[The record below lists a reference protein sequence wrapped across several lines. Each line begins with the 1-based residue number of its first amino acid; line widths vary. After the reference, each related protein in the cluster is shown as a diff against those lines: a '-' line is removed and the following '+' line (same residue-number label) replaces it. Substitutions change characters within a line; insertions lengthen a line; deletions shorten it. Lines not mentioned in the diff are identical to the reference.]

1 MFVLGQT
8 GPAQHHVTAGKEE
21 KLNTVP
27 LGCFSVSRSVCGLTL
42 SVRESKTQTTVFY
55 PVPFDPR
62 SVVRLCFIHLFFSA
76 CLQVGE
82 CA

>member
-27 LGCFSVSRSVCGLTL
+27 LGFFSVSRSVCDLTL
-42 SVRESKTQTTVFY
+42 SDRES
-55 PVPFDPR
+55 
-62 SVVRLCFIHLFFSA
+62 
-76 CLQVGE
+76 
-82 CA
+82 